1 MHTSRHA
8 SSGHALGAGSGD
20 GVRRAQTVNGVQTR
34 YEVDVASSLRQVV
47 QETRGSN
54 TTRYLYGLD
63 QLARPDSGTPV
74 PSGAEGWAYHHP
86 GALGGSAA
94 GPLSAN

>member
-1 MHTSRHA
+1 MV
-8 SSGHALGAGSGD
+8 SGTLTTQYAYSGD
-20 GVRRAQTVNGVQTR
+20 GVRRAQTVSGVETR
-34 YEVDVASSLRQVV
+34 YAVDVAAGLPQVL
-47 QETRGSN
+47 QETRSGA